1 VTDVVPRQILLVV
14 VLVFIVAFA
23 GLTIGAIIAGGPDVL
38 TVFSL
43 LVLALFGFGMVGALR
58 EPPDE

>member
-1 VTDVVPRQILLVV
+1 MTDVVPRQILLIV

-23 GLTIGAIIAGGPDVL
+23 GLTIGAIVAGGPDVL

>member
-1 VTDVVPRQILLVV
+1 MSVGHRPILAV
-14 VLVFIVAFA
+14 VLVFLVGFA
-23 GLTIGAIIAGGPDVL
+23 GLTIGAIIEGGPDIL

-43 LVLALFGFGMVGALR
+43 LVLALFGFGILGALR

>member
-1 VTDVVPRQILLVV
+1 VSVGHRPILAV
-14 VLVFIVAFA
+14 VLVFLVGFA
-23 GLTIGAIIAGGPDVL
+23 GLTIGAIIEGGPDIL

-43 LVLALFGFGMVGALR
+43 LVLALFGFGILGALR